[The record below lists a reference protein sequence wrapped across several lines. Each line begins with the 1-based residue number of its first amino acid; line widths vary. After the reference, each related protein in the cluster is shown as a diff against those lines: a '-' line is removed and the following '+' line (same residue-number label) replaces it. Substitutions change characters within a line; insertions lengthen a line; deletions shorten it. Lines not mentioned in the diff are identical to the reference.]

1 MTRFT
6 LLRQLGR
13 GAMGVVWQARDEE
26 SGSIVALK
34 LLREVY
40 ADDPEYR
47 GRFERELELARR
59 VHSPHVVQVLGYGTR
74 EGTPY
79 LALEYVDGPSL
90 RERLAEHGPYPW
102 PEARALLVQLAAG
115 LADAHA
121 AGILH
126 RDVKPSNVLLAS
138 DGTAKLTDF
147 GIARGLDLTRVTGTS
162 TLLGTPA
169 YLAPE
174 GPLDARSD
182 LYALGV
188 IAYELLAGAPP
199 FEGPTYQAVILAHI
213 RTPPD
218 LAKLPPEA
226 RSIVGWCLAKDP
238 AERPQ
243 SAAELLAILQGQGRV
258 PAIVPPRPAPAGTT
272 PPSRPRHRRT
282 LAGFGALALVVLL
295 VGAALAMGGAPSHAG
310 PLGSLAA
317 RRTGTSTP
325 TPAAP
330 ASLLA
335 VLPVA
340 SLAGTPALPSATPTP
355 LVTPPPTPRVT
366 PAPTPRA
373 TPTRRPSP
381 GPTAMVVTYGVG
393 ASPQGVAF
401 DGTSIWVANAGS
413 NTVTKLAAAS
423 GAIVGTYGVGNDPV
437 GLASDGTNIWVTN
450 YYSNS
455 VTKLVA
461 ATGEVVGT
469 YHVGVEPQGVAFDGT
484 DIWVANTISSTVT
497 KLDAATGE
505 VVGTYR
511 VGDDPQW
518 VLDDGTSIWV
528 SNRHS
533 DTVTKLDPATG
544 AIEGTY
550 PAHHYP
556 AALASDGTNIWVV
569 NDGVD
574 SVTKLA
580 AATGAVV
587 GTYHLGEYPSAVTF
601 DGTNIWVT
609 EEVSNTVTELAAATG
624 GVVGTYGVGASPQG
638 VAFDGTSIWVANSG
652 SNTVTKLT
660 PSLP

>member
-1 MTRFT
+1 MSPRFT
-6 LLRQLGR
+6 LLRRLGQ

-243 SAAELLAILQGQGRV
+243 SAAELLAVLQGEGRV
-258 PAIVPPRPAPAGTT
+258 PAIAPPRPAPAGTT
-272 PPSRPRHRRT
+272 PPSRPRRRPRA
-282 LAGFGALALVVLL
+282 LAGLAALALVV
-295 VGAALAMGGAPSHAG
+295 VTIGAALAMEGRFSAAPV
-310 PLGSLAA
+310 SLQASRVPA
-317 RRTGTSTP
+317 TLTAQLA

-330 ASLLA
+330 ATLAAVPPVTSLA
-335 VLPVA
+335 V
-340 SLAGTPALPSATPTP
+340 TTALPSVTPAPKQRATPR
-355 LVTPPPTPRVT
+355 VTPQVT
-366 PAPTPRA
+366 PAPTPR
-373 TPTRRPSP
+373 
-381 GPTAMVVTYGVG
+381 V
-393 ASPQGVAF
+393 
-401 DGTSIWVANAGS
+401 
-413 NTVTKLAAAS
+413 
-423 GAIVGTYGVGNDPV
+423 
-437 GLASDGTNIWVTN
+437 
-450 YYSNS
+450 
-455 VTKLVA
+455 
-461 ATGEVVGT
+461 
-469 YHVGVEPQGVAFDGT
+469 
-484 DIWVANTISSTVT
+484 
-497 KLDAATGE
+497 
-505 VVGTYR
+505 
-511 VGDDPQW
+511 
-518 VLDDGTSIWV
+518 
-528 SNRHS
+528 
-533 DTVTKLDPATG
+533 
-544 AIEGTY
+544 
-550 PAHHYP
+550 
-556 AALASDGTNIWVV
+556 
-569 NDGVD
+569 
-574 SVTKLA
+574 
-580 AATGAVV
+580 
-587 GTYHLGEYPSAVTF
+587 
-601 DGTNIWVT
+601 
-609 EEVSNTVTELAAATG
+609 
-624 GVVGTYGVGASPQG
+624 
-638 VAFDGTSIWVANSG
+638 
-652 SNTVTKLT
+652 T
-660 PSLP
+660 PSLRLPTGNPRIAAVVYDAGGTGPPAFTIQGSGFGHQRPFFGDSAYLEILDVTWSWQAGWSVPPTGGPSFVTVNVAVWTDDRIEVTGYGNYYGATGNGQSWKFHAGDRVEIRVWNPQTKTGPAAFSFTMARDG

>member
-1 MTRFT
+1 VSPRFT
-6 LLRQLGR
+6 LLRRLGQ

-243 SAAELLAILQGQGRV
+243 SAAELLAVLQGEGRV
-258 PAIVPPRPAPAGTT
+258 PAIAPPRPAPAGTT
-272 PPSRPRHRRT
+272 PPSRPRP
-282 LAGFGALALVVLL
+282 GPALVGLAALGL
-295 VGAALAMGGAPSHAG
+295 VVVTVGSALAMGGH
-310 PLGSLAA
+310 LW
-317 RRTGTSTP
+317 
-325 TPAAP
+325 AAP
-330 ASLLA
+330 ALGSPSTAPGTLTAALA
-335 VLPVA
+335 TRSPTMSA
-340 SLAGTPALPSATPTP
+340 SLAQATSPVAVVP
-355 LVTPPPTPRVT
+355 GVAPT
-366 PAPTPRA
+366 PAPTPRPTPAPAGA
-373 TPTRRPSP
+373 TTPVSTGHTLSGFVT
-381 GPTAMVVTYGVG
+381 GPTGAGQASIGVQACDWGRTFGLLPCEPTVIAVTQANGSYSLSLPAGRYSVMF
-393 ASPQGVAF
+393 SDPTNRLAF
-401 DGTSIWVANAGS
+401 GWY
-413 NTVTKLAAAS
+413 AAAGFTIDVALSTRVLVSRSVTGLDVRLPVAYSIAGTVLNVAGRTVQIGACPPS
-423 GAIVGTYGVGNDPV
+423 GLACNGGAGAVARNGRYRLV
-437 GLASDGTNIWVTN
+437 GLGPGSWKLKVCITQPSGLCDFYWLGPGGSAVPAAS
-450 YYSNS
+450 
-455 VTKLVA
+455 
-461 ATGEVVGT
+461 ATVPASSASVVGIADSDRT
-469 YHVGVEPQGVAFDGT
+469 GI
-484 DIWVANTISSTVT
+484 DI
-497 KLDAATGE
+497 
-505 VVGTYR
+505 
-511 VGDDPQW
+511 
-518 VLDDGTSIWV
+518 
-528 SNRHS
+528 
-533 DTVTKLDPATG
+533 
-544 AIEGTY
+544 
-550 PAHHYP
+550 
-556 AALASDGTNIWVV
+556 AL
-569 NDGVD
+569 
-574 SVTKLA
+574 
-580 AATGAVV
+580 
-587 GTYHLGEYPSAVTF
+587 P
-601 DGTNIWVT
+601 
-609 EEVSNTVTELAAATG
+609 
-624 GVVGTYGVGASPQG
+624 
-638 VAFDGTSIWVANSG
+638 
-652 SNTVTKLT
+652 
-660 PSLP
+660 